1 MRPGE
6 PLLAER
12 YITNPQYGVYGAGN
26 VPVPGTPGAMETDD
40 TNKSQVQLLDR
51 NALTFLEEVGEG
63 CFGKVHKG
71 KYNTALQK
79 SAKFS
84 KTPQCTN
91 AIFVIGLLRTTAEEQ
106 VVAIKVLKESAGRNA
121 EEDFVREVSIMS
133 AFRHPNIL
141 ALVGVVYRGK

>member
-26 VPVPGTPGAMETDD
+26 APVPGTPGDMDADD

-71 KYNTALQK
+71 N
-79 SAKFS
+79 
-84 KTPQCTN
+84 
-91 AIFVIGLLRTTAEEQ
+91 
-106 VVAIKVLKESAGRNA
+106 
-121 EEDFVREVSIMS
+121 
-133 AFRHPNIL
+133 
-141 ALVGVVYRGK
+141 